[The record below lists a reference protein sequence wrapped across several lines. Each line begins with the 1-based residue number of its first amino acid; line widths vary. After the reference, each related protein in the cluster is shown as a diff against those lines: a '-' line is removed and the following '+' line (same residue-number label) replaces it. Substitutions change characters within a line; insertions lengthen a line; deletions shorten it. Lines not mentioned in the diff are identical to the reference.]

1 MRNHGINH
9 DMADR
14 PETAFVRTDPR
25 TSGSASIH
33 FLNPSTRLGRQHNPV
48 QGKGMPPTLWNEM
61 VEFQADIDG
70 QPMLFRLLV
79 EDVPTE
85 VQSGKVASYA
95 DIHSLLSSTLEH
107 MVDKMRGSS
116 PRRNGLSKPPLAIVE
131 MIPSGETPAVSPA
144 PPMETVLR
152 VGPLELD
159 LLDRTAK
166 RGDRQID
173 LRPREFQLLKY
184 MMERSDKLLTRATLF
199 KDVWHYK
206 FVPETNLVDV
216 HMGRLRRKV
225 DGPNEASMIRS
236 VRGLGFVLGAVPLS
250 PN

>member
-1 MRNHGINH
+1 MRSHGINH

-14 PETAFVRTDPR
+14 PEAAFVRTDPR

-48 QGKGMPPTLWNEM
+48 QDRGMPPTSFNET

-70 QPMLFRLLV
+70 LPILFRLLV
-79 EDVPTE
+79 KEVPTQ
-85 VQSGKVASYA
+85 VQSGKVARYA
-95 DIHSLLSSTLEH
+95 DIHSLLSSTLEQ
-107 MVDKMRGSS
+107 MVDQMRGSS
-116 PRRNGLSKPPLAIVE
+116 PRRDDLSKPPLAIFE
-131 MIPSGETPAVSPA
+131 MTPSGETPAGPPA
-144 PPMETVLR
+144 PPLETVLR

-236 VRGLGFVLGAVPLS
+236 VRGVGFVLGAVPLS
-250 PN
+250 PD